1 MSNVAFSSSFQ
12 FPDGRG
18 YYYHAH
24 VVPIIAGISP
34 ATTGTTPALDA
45 LGKMNDHIAVVG
57 MPGQPLAEIDV
68 KLPFVKHLLN
78 EQPSVAANSSL

>member
-1 MSNVAFSSSFQ
+1 MLHSHQVFQ

-18 YYYHAH
+18 CYYHAYA
-24 VVPIIAGISP
+24 VPIIAGIFP

-45 LGKMNDHIAVVG
+45 FSKVNGHIAAVG

-68 KLPFVKHLLN
+68 ELPFVKHLLN